1 MGGNLAEDGTPSAR
15 PTERFLG
22 TDLSDPEVIPY
33 FTWDAPLTVRELHLC
48 LQSAPEAERFQ
59 LLGKIL
65 REARDTD
72 VWVFTTPRF
81 VLQNWS
87 KLAPH
92 LGRRRAFWEWL
103 LARWSEEG
111 LLGG

>member
-1 MGGNLAEDGTPSAR
+1 MPSAK
-15 PTERFLG
+15 FLG
-22 TDLSDPEVIPY
+22 SDISDPEVIPY
-33 FTWDAPLTVRELHLC
+33 FTWDAPQTVRDIHSRLR
-48 LQSAPEAERFQ
+48 SAPEAERDR

-72 VWVFTTPRF
+72 VWSFTTPAF
-81 VLQNWS
+81 VLQRWS

-103 LARWSEEG
+103 LRRWREEG
-111 LLGG
+111 LLAG